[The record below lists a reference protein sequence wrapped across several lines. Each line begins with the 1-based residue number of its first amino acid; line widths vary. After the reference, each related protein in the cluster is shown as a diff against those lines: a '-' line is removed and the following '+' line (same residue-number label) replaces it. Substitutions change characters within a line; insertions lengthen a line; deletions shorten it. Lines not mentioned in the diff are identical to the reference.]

1 MPGRAF
7 PNPYGGATG
16 NNGSTE
22 FGSNFTV
29 RLTSPGGASV
39 SGTNPALLDSG
50 TASLK
55 FGSALT
61 GGSTAPGTTVT
72 LAGATAS
79 NAAIVGLPTF
89 TATLADGPTPTYQ
102 GQVDTRLEGVAGIGF
117 FMQNSVMFDLSD
129 SVTGYTPFYV
139 TTAYAG
145 DHR

>member
-1 MPGRAF
+1 MVPGRAF

-39 SGTNPALLDSG
+39 SGTNPALLNSG

-89 TATLADGPTPTYQ
+89 TATLADGPTPTYH
-102 GQVDTRLEGVAGIGF
+102 GQVDTRLEGVAGIAF
-117 FMQNSVMFDLSD
+117 FLQNSVMFDLTD
-129 SVTGYTPFYV
+129 
-139 TTAYAG
+139 
-145 DHR
+145 R